1 MLSASLNKNISFL
14 PSNYLL
20 QVECLLLLQL
30 SEQLER
36 IAKVNAELRRKN
48 NLHKKQARVLI
59 EERADIEVQ
68 LKEKDVQVERV
79 QDMLRQQE
87 NYDAEKLAHD
97 VRRKRAQSKGEDD
110 EDEVKIK
117 QIGYKM
123 LLLFVC

>member
-1 MLSASLNKNISFL
+1 M
-14 PSNYLL
+14 
-20 QVECLLLLQL
+20 
-30 SEQLER
+30 
-36 IAKVNAELRRKN
+36 NAELRRKN

-110 EDEVKIK
+110 EDEVNNTTNW
-117 QIGYKM
+117 
-123 LLLFVC
+123 L